1 MCSQGAGGL
10 WMPYHC
16 DDPRTDRWA
25 IETLDELH
33 PMGTDPT
40 NDLVEQVPTICLKSK
55 HDGPAPEDFL
65 AENYKN
71 GTGGKSP
78 LPAWSTDPR
87 LQFQH
92 VTAHQLSW
100 QNIVHQLRIPNE
112 QELLDAGYPNAW
124 FFRPPIVDCPKML
137 QVRTILMTRIVS
149 RDLLPVV
156 GLCVRTCLQQ

>member
-1 MCSQGAGGL
+1 
-10 WMPYHC
+10 MPFHC

-33 PMGTDPT
+33 PMGKDPN
-40 NDLVEQVPTICLKSK
+40 NDLVEQVPTISLKSS
-55 HDGPAPEDFL
+55 HDGPAPDDFL

-87 LQFQH
+87 LEFQH

-100 QNIVHQLRIPNE
+100 QNIVHKLRIPNE
-112 QELLDAGYPNAW
+112 QELLGAGYGNAW

-137 QVRTILMTRIVS
+137 QVRTAWYCTYYSTCRLEISCLFFFS
-149 RDLLPVV
+149 LLAR
-156 GLCVRTCLQQ
+156 LKQ